1 MHSTT
6 DLKSLESSG
15 VLGTMMRDP
24 FHEAEI
30 EEAILLAERTVREL
44 KELRTEK
51 HRAEARWLQKMTRAL
66 RLALVADVDAGVL
79 TRLHL
84 RLETALRRA
93 MNFVVDPDQ
102 PPPSQRPTVPPP
114 GASGTH
120 EIVPPQV
127 SETPTVR
134 PARPASDVFPKIR
147 SPKRAT
153 GT

>member
-1 MHSTT
+1 MH
-6 DLKSLESSG
+6 
-15 VLGTMMRDP
+15 DP

-30 EEAILLAERTVREL
+30 EEAILLAERTVAEL
-44 KELRTEK
+44 KALRTEK

-93 MNFVVDPDQ
+93 MNLVNDPDA

-114 GASGTH
+114 GASGAR
-120 EIVPPQV
+120 ELAPPPPHV
-127 SETPTVR
+127 SEVPTVR
-134 PARPASDVFPKIR
+134 PARSASAIFPKLR

-153 GT
+153 GS

>member
-1 MHSTT
+1 
-6 DLKSLESSG
+6 
-15 VLGTMMRDP
+15 MRDP

-30 EEAILLAERTVREL
+30 EEAILFAERTVADLRQV
-44 KELRTEK
+44 RTEK
-51 HRAEARWLQKMTRAL
+51 HNAEARWLQKMTRAL

-93 MNFVVDPDQ
+93 VDFLADPDG

-114 GASGTH
+114 GGAKPH
-120 EIVPPQV
+120 LEIADQV
-127 SETPTVR
+127 SDRPTVK
-134 PARPASDVFPKIR
+134 PVARSATFPKIR

>member
-1 MHSTT
+1 
-6 DLKSLESSG
+6 
-15 VLGTMMRDP
+15 MRDP

-30 EEAILLAERTVREL
+30 EEAILLAERTVAEL

-66 RLALVADVDAGVL
+66 RLALVADVEAGVL

-93 MNFVVDPDQ
+93 IDFVADPEG

-114 GASGTH
+114 GAV
-120 EIVPPQV
+120 EPAQ
-127 SETPTVR
+127 ERPTVR
-134 PARPASDVFPKIR
+134 PVRSASDIFPKIPAPR
-147 SPKRAT
+147 APAKRAT
-153 GT
+153 GS